1 MNNIQKWYKKLLKTK
16 SKKELIERVLDLTA
30 DNANLSVKYE
40 ELYEWIV
47 NLQKMIEDGKITI

>member
-1 MNNIQKWYKKLLKTK
+1 MNIRKGFKRILKTK

-40 ELYEWIV
+40 ELYE
-47 NLQKMIEDGKITI
+47 